1 MKTAMRTIVT
11 LGMMLVAVAVL
22 PAAGAGE
29 ATSTQDG
36 GEIVVYSPFNDEF
49 MQALAAPFT
58 AETGI
63 EVLNVVISTGET
75 VSRLRAERQ
84 RPQADF
90 WLSARPAILQG
101 AFEEGLIAAYNPRG
115 AENIL
120 PEFRYDA
127 AHITAVG
134 TYPLIFFY
142 NTQLIARAGL
152 EAPTGDWAQLLTPA
166 YRDQVVM
173 PHPATSGTAYSVI
186 TTIIQAHLQND
197 MSEDAAW
204 QFIAGLN
211 QAVAQFTRSGR
222 APQTLVAQGEYPVG
236 IGFYDAVWQ
245 LQQEGFPLEVVI
257 PNPVFAEPYGAAVVA
272 DAPNRANAQRFFD
285 YLLTPRAQEV
295 LTQFGNYPVVAG
307 VRPPAGGVNVPTE
320 QVIDIDFLWSSEN
333 RSAILDRFQDV
344 TQAEPQ

>member
-1 MKTAMRTIVT
+1 MKTTARLI
-11 LGMMLVAVAVL
+11 AVL
-22 PAAGAGE
+22 VMVFSGAGYLWASGAGE
-29 ATSTQDG
+29 ASSPRG
-36 GEIVVYSPFNDEF
+36 GEVVVYSPFNDEF

-90 WLSARPAILQG
+90 WLSARPAILQN
-101 AFEEGLIAAYNPRG
+101 AFEEGLIAAYNPNG
-115 AENIL
+115 AANIR

-134 TYPLIFFY
+134 TYPLVFFY
-142 NTQLIARAGL
+142 NTQAIARAGI
-152 EAPTGDWAQLLTPA
+152 APPTGDWNQLLDPS

-186 TTIIQAHLQND
+186 TTIIQAHLQNGRT
-197 MSEDAAW
+197 EDEAW
-204 QFIAGLN
+204 QFVEGLN
-211 QAVAQFTRSGR
+211 RAVAQFTRSGR

-272 DAPNRANAQRFFD
+272 DAPNMANAQRFFD
-285 YLLTPRAQEV
+285 FLLTPRGQAV

-307 VRPPAGGVNVPTE
+307 VNPPIGGVNVPTE
-320 QVIDIDFLWSSEN
+320 QVIDIDFLWSSAN
-333 RSAILDRFQDV
+333 RAAILDRFQEV